1 MAYVAGAGIFLAG
14 LFLMKKQKEG
24 VPLVEPTIPTR
35 DAEVTSAG
43 DPRDR
48 AMVHTRKEDFTSVG
62 NDIYVRKGQGANAPY
77 TPGMNVEKPNI
88 LPAPKSKG
96 IPEMPE
102 ELARLKFK

>member
-14 LFLMKKQKEG
+14 LFLMKKNKES
-24 VPLVEPTIPTR
+24 VTLTEPSIPTR

-48 AMVHTRKEDFTSVG
+48 AMVHTRKEDFTSVA
-62 NDIYVRKGQGANAPY
+62 NDVYALKGQGANAPY
-77 TPGMNVEKPNI
+77 TPGMNAEKSNV
-88 LPAPKSKG
+88 LPVSKSKG